1 MRYGICIQYNSK
13 GVIILAPAFLLVII
27 LVIFAVPAILQWL
40 WNITC
45 PDVFR
50 LPEITYWQA
59 FRIVIMAS
67 ILFGGAHFS
76 TQSTGSWNFGL

>member
-1 MRYGICIQYNSK
+1 
-13 GVIILAPAFLLVII
+13 VIILAPAFLLLII
-27 LVIFAVPAILQWL
+27 VVIFAVPAIFQWL

-59 FRIVIMAS
+59 FRIVILAA

-76 TQSTGSWNFGL
+76 TQSSGSWNFGL

>member
-1 MRYGICIQYNSK
+1 MMPQ
-13 GVIILAPAFLLVII
+13 VVLI
-27 LVIFAVPAILQWL
+27 LVLIVIFVVPAIFQWL

-59 FRIVIMAS
+59 FRIIILAAM
-67 ILFGGAHFS
+67 LFGGAHLS
-76 TQSTGSWNFGL
+76 QGNGSWTFGI